1 MWEIV
6 ISGDNEI
13 IQELS
18 KVFTGSEYSIEK
30 RDGNNVLLSQQ
41 FEKLDDY
48 SLVKARALELL
59 TVLNAGLV
67 LISRPDARLSM
78 GGVMERQEN
87 GHVIHYAEGTCT
99 GTGSAHCTAVVI
111 RADGMIEEAYATDP
125 LLKWVKIAES
135 DDHVARALLLIAHDL
150 NTWYGLYKIGEVIEE
165 GGCTLC
171 RRGGP
176 LRWDFERLK
185 RTAQSYK
192 LLGVDARH
200 ASNKN
205 DSSLQTPM
213 PDPMTLEEAKSF
225 ILRLMQGWLNEKL
238 NNIS

>member
-1 MWEIV
+1 MWEIA
-6 ISGDNEI
+6 IRGDNDV

-30 RDGNNVLLSQQ
+30 RNGNYVLLSQQ
-41 FEKLDDY
+41 FENLDNY

-59 TVLNAGLV
+59 TVLNGGLV

-78 GGVMERQEN
+78 EGVMERQEN
-87 GHVIHYAEGTCT
+87 GRVIHYAEGTCT
-99 GTGSAHCTAVVI
+99 CTCSAHCTAVVM
-111 RADGMIEEAYATDP
+111 RADGTIEEAYATDP
-125 LLKWVKIAES
+125 LPKWIRIAES
-135 DDHVARALLLIAHDL
+135 DDHVARALLLVAHDF

-176 LRWDFERLK
+176 LRGDFQRLK

-205 DSSLQTPM
+205 DSSIKTPM

-225 ILRLMQGWLNEKL
+225 ILRLMQGWLNEKQ
-238 NNIS
+238 NSIS